1 MQYTDIFNL
10 RLPEDG
16 DYYNV
21 QDMNYNTAK
30 IESALET
37 LRSGTVI
44 TDDTDLNDLLEA
56 GVYYLPQNRT
66 YTNMPTGV
74 INGWLMVFNNINSVK
89 QVLFRRGSATT
100 QGNIYMRLLDGD
112 GNVIGDW
119 TRVLTENDLGDIQNF
134 SWSPNSDSVE
144 TALTALY
151 NYAQSNYALKS
162 MFDET
167 VNVGRKANTT
177 VGVKSFA
184 FGGEVEASGGYS
196 HAEGYNTTASGNY
209 SHAEGD
215 DTTASGYS
223 SHAEGSDNVASGSFA
238 HAEGSNTT
246 ASGGYSHAEGGDTT
260 ASGDFSHAEG
270 NSNVASGSS
279 THAEGSY
286 NVASGD
292 YSHAGGYSS
301 TAYNSCSFVNGY
313 NVESPSH
320 DSMTIGHH
328 TGNYPNDAWA
338 GSAVVHQGATNAPAF
353 VIGAGTENAG
363 GCCFIVD
370 YKGNTR
376 TSTTGALGGDYAEFF
391 EWLDGNPNDEDR
403 VGHFVTLDGEKIK
416 YANAGDYILGVVS
429 GMPAILGNNDV
440 DSWTKKYITDEFNRR
455 LDFEQTYTD
464 EEGTEHTYTGW
475 KVSDEYN
482 PEQQYQSR
490 KERKEWD
497 AIGMLGVLSVYDDG
511 TCQVNGFCDVANGGI
526 ATAGS
531 TYRVIA
537 RISENIVK
545 VIFR

>member
-1 MQYTDIFNL
+1 MQYTSGHNL

-21 QDMNYNTAK
+21 GDMNYNTA
-30 IESALET
+30 IIDSALET

-112 GNVIGDW
+112 GNEIGDW
-119 TRVLTENDLGDIQNF
+119 TRVLTENDLGNIQNF
-134 SWSPNSDSVE
+134 
-144 TALTALY
+144 
-151 NYAQSNYALKS
+151 
-162 MFDET
+162 
-167 VNVGRKANTT
+167 
-177 VGVKSFA
+177 
-184 FGGEVEASGGYS
+184 
-196 HAEGYNTTASGNY
+196 
-209 SHAEGD
+209 
-215 DTTASGYS
+215 
-223 SHAEGSDNVASGSFA
+223 
-238 HAEGSNTT
+238 
-246 ASGGYSHAEGGDTT
+246 
-260 ASGDFSHAEG
+260 
-270 NSNVASGSS
+270 
-279 THAEGSY
+279 
-286 NVASGD
+286 
-292 YSHAGGYSS
+292 
-301 TAYNSCSFVNGY
+301 
-313 NVESPSH
+313 
-320 DSMTIGHH
+320 
-328 TGNYPNDAWA
+328 
-338 GSAVVHQGATNAPAF
+338 
-353 VIGAGTENAG
+353 
-363 GCCFIVD
+363 
-370 YKGNTR
+370 
-376 TSTTGALGGDYAEFF
+376 TTGALGGDYAEYF
-391 EWLDGNPNDEDR
+391 EWIDGNPHAEDR

-416 YANAGDYILGVVS
+416 YANAGDYILGIVS

-440 DSWTKKYITDEFNRR
+440 YSWTKKYVTDEFNRR

-464 EEGTEHTYTGW
+464 EKGNEHTYTGW

-537 RISENIVK
+537 RVSENIVK